1 MNIRHLSAKFQQEKD
16 LSGYWAHL
24 KPDKNLTGE
33 EEEKWKTQAAFLDA
47 VSSQNRVALMLWNAF
62 SNRFVFVSDK
72 WEILGG
78 HTPEQYTGENGMSF
92 WLSNIHPDHL
102 DASLLTNE
110 KGVHFF
116 NTHPEIPVSD
126 VLISVS
132 QCLKKKNGQCFEML
146 QQSTIVETD
155 GKGQP
160 LLVLSY
166 ISDISHLKKPHC
178 SDMVIAWPGFA
189 EIYSFDFETKTLG
202 AAKSISGKEMDIL
215 KLLSRGLDS
224 KKIADTLHLSPN
236 TVDTHRRNLIKKTNC
251 IDTTAVVSYARRT
264 GII

>member
-1 MNIRHLSAKFQQEKD
+1 MNIRHLSAKFQKEKD
-16 LSGYWAHL
+16 LSAYWSHL
-24 KPDKNLTGE
+24 KPDKNLTGG
-33 EEEKWKTQAAFLDA
+33 EEEKWKQQAAFLDGI
-47 VSSQNRVALMLWNAF
+47 SSQNRVAIMLWNAF

-72 WEILGG
+72 WGVLGG

-92 WLSNIHPDHL
+92 WLSNIHPHHL
-102 DASLLTNE
+102 DASLVTNE
-110 KGVHFF
+110 KGVQFF
-116 NTHPEIPVSD
+116 NSHPNIPVNN

-155 GKGQP
+155 KKKQP

-166 ISDISHLKKPHC
+166 INDISHLKKPHC
-178 SDMVIAWPGFA
+178 CDMVIACPGVA
-189 EIYSFDFETKTLG
+189 EIYSFDLESKVLG
-202 AAKSISGKEMDIL
+202 PKKGISDKEMDIL
-215 KLLSRGLDS
+215 NLLSQGLDS
-224 KKIADTLHLSPN
+224 RKIANTLNLSPN

-251 IDTTAVVSYARRT
+251 IDTTAVVTYARLT